1 MWVNMCVSVN
11 QMIKYLK
18 LNLNRTKNLKRIENQ
33 WLIYFILKNNFKNIT
48 SITHI
53 ILHDWW
59 YNNVFVI
66 RLNKL

>member
-11 QMIKYLK
+11 QMIKYIR
-18 LNLNRTKNLKRIENQ
+18 LNLNRTKKLKKIENQ